1 MEFDA
6 INFNYIIFLVV
17 AAFQWFLK
25 RTINKLENDIAHLER
40 EIDTIKQHYLRKE
53 DFKEF
58 REELRGLL
66 SEIKQDIKE
75 LHK

>member
-1 MEFDA
+1 MTEFEA
-6 INFNYIIFLVV
+6 LKYLALLVV
-17 AAFQWFLK
+17 AGFQWFLK
-25 RTINKLENDIAHLER
+25 RTINKLESDIAHLEQ

-53 DFKEF
+53 DFREF

-66 SEIKQDIKE
+66 SEIKQNIKE

>member
-1 MEFDA
+1 MTEFEA
-6 INFNYIIFLVV
+6 LKYV
-17 AAFQWFLK
+17 ALLGVGGFRWVLK
-25 RTINKLENDIAHLER
+25 RAMNELESDIAHLEQ

-53 DFKEF
+53 DFREF

-66 SEIKQDIKE
+66 SEIKQNIKE